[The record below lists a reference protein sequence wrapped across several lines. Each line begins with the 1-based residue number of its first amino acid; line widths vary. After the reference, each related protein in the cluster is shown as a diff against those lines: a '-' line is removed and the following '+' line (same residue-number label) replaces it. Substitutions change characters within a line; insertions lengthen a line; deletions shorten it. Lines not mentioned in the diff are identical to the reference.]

1 MRVSRMRLSGVEPR
15 SETVLVKADSFLK
28 QVVGAVKRLVKQVGH
43 QFERLVVQG
52 RRRRFTVWKSTMRA
66 LD

>member
-1 MRVSRMRLSGVEPR
+1 MGVSHMRLSGVEPR

-28 QVVGAVKRLVKQVGH
+28 HVVGAVKKLVKQVGH
-43 QFERLVVQG
+43 QFEVLVVQG
-52 RRRRFTVWKSTMRA
+52 RRRTFTGKSTMNA

>member
-1 MRVSRMRLSGVEPR
+1 MGVSRMRVSGVEPR

-28 QVVGAVKRLVKQVGH
+28 EVVGAVKRLVKQVGH
-43 QFERLVVQG
+43 QFEVLVVQG
-52 RRRRFTVWKSTMRA
+52 RRRTFKVWKSTMNA